1 MSIFLIWY
9 WMIPKSA
16 YVPSWEIF
24 KVFNVRS
31 NTWRCIFQNIT
42 IAFLHEPRHIWHD
55 AAVFFQ
61 EWSRTSNSIQ
71 ITKKHSSGGSSWGTL
86 CRSWVAGQAL
96 SPPWS
101 RSRAAY
107 WPGEALSMRA
117 LKAPVSIIMQ
127 KILHRSTTIFRDIF
141 SIRLFLELDSSG
153 VYYDRLL
160 SRMIMNTFLI
170 DHRTTL
176 WGRKSAL

>member
-1 MSIFLIWY
+1 
-9 WMIPKSA
+9 
-16 YVPSWEIF
+16 
-24 KVFNVRS
+24 
-31 NTWRCIFQNIT
+31 
-42 IAFLHEPRHIWHD
+42 
-55 AAVFFQ
+55 
-61 EWSRTSNSIQ
+61 
-71 ITKKHSSGGSSWGTL
+71 
-86 CRSWVAGQAL
+86 
-96 SPPWS
+96 
-101 RSRAAY
+101 
-107 WPGEALSMRA
+107 MRA